1 MTTLFFKASCQTT
14 LIFRNRPFVSSRASP
29 ERSKEAEAEEEE
41 DGEEQEEEAGGSG
54 RGRKGGSPCARNL
67 DLHS

>member
-1 MTTLFFKASCQTT
+1 MS
-14 LIFRNRPFVSSRASP
+14 VVERAL
-29 ERSKEAEAEEEE
+29 RGVKEAEAEEAEE

-54 RGRKGGSPCARNL
+54 RGRQGGSPCARNL